1 MRKNLIGWLVL
12 SAAVMLLLPWAA
24 VTIVKGDG
32 GMAAAFLLFYAV
44 DPIYSIA
51 AGIFAGRNVKQ
62 MWSVPIVSAVLFLL
76 GAWALFD
83 MGESAF
89 LLYAGAYLALG
100 IAAMLVCAYTGKRA
114 RR

>member
-1 MRKNLIGWLVL
+1 MRKNLIGWLAL

-24 VTIVKGDG
+24 VTFVRGDG
-32 GMAAAFLLFYAV
+32 GMASAFLLFYAV
-44 DPIYSIA
+44 DPIYSVA
-51 AGIFAGRNVKQ
+51 AGIFAGRNVKEL
-62 MWSVPIVSAVLFLL
+62 WSVPIVTAALFLL
-76 GAWALFD
+76 GVWVLFD

-100 IAAMLVCAYTGKRA
+100 TAAMLVSACVCKHA